1 MKTTKAPV
9 AAGRADA
16 LKQNKDWSRKRTRTA
31 NNSAGICTAERTIHC
46 PILLH
51 LRHTHAFS
59 TLIYSY
65 FANYTLYINGLHR
78 NYTDKHSEKQSTIPP

>member
-31 NNSAGICTAERTIHC
+31 NNSAGFARRSGLPIVLFCHICA
-46 PILLH
+46 
-51 LRHTHAFS
+51 THAFS